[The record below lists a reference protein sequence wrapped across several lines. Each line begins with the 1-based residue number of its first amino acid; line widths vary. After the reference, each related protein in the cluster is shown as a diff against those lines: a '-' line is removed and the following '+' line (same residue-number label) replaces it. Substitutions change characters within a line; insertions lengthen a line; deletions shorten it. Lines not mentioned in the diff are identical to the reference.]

1 MRRCDLLVTHGLLVD
16 AHDGVR
22 EDAALAVEGNRLI
35 EVGPSKELASRYRAE
50 RTLDARDKAILPG
63 LINAHTH
70 ASATLFRGYA
80 ADVSGRDF
88 FERIWPIEALLTD
101 EDVYVGALAG
111 CLEMIKNG
119 VTGFANHFSHMDQVA
134 RAVEETGIRA
144 GLSRTMLDRGE
155 SGDAKREVEE
165 GVRFAERW
173 AGRCSRIQPML
184 GPHAAYTCSDE
195 LLRLAA
201 EEARRTGLILHI
213 HVAESP
219 HERELIS
226 QRTGTTTVQ
235 HLERLGFFTGNR
247 VLGAHALLL
256 DDEDLRV
263 LSDSDFHAAICATG
277 KMNRGQG
284 IADLPRMLGAGI
296 NICLGTDGSASDN
309 LDLLMAM
316 KVTYIAGASPAS
328 GDDSRDGD
336 GQCCPCARLG
346 DGAARTGPAG
356 GLHPGRYQTASAA
369 SAHHQAEIQRDLQPR
384 LLRDRRRRGL
394 GGHRWKAGDGGSPGA
409 DGGRGPGL
417 GSSPGARPATL
428 AASGALTAPGHHGR
442 SRAQASAAALAGLA
456 RRMMNPPAI
465 VSSPTVRNALS

>member
-1 MRRCDLLVTHGLLVD
+1 MRHCDLLVTHGLLVD

-22 EDAALAVEGNRLI
+22 EDAALAVAGNRLI
-35 EVGPSKELASRYRAE
+35 EVGPSTELTSRYLAA
-50 RTLDARDKAILPG
+50 RTLDASDKMVLPG

-80 ADVSGRDF
+80 ADVSGKGF
-88 FERIWPIEALLTD
+88 FDRMWRIEALLTE

-134 RAVEETGIRA
+134 RAVQETGIRA

-155 SGDAKREVEE
+155 SGVAEREVEE

-173 AGRCSRIQPML
+173 AGECSRIQPML

-201 EEARRTGLILHI
+201 EEARRSGLMLHI

-219 HERELIS
+219 HERDLMS
-226 QRTGTTTVQ
+226 RRTGTTTVQ
-235 HLERLGFFTGNR
+235 HLQRLDFFTENR

-256 DDEDLRV
+256 DDPDLKV
-263 LSDSDFHAAICATG
+263 LGDCDFHAVICATG

-296 NICLGTDGSASDN
+296 NVCLGTDGSASDN
-309 LDLLMAM
+309 LDVLMGM
-316 KVTYIAGASPAS
+316 KVTYIGQNHLHQRVHVLPPETILEMATANAARALGWEMGRLAAGQLADFILVDTRRPELLPLIIKPRSNVIFNLVYYAT
-328 GDDSRDGD
+328 GADVVTVVID
-336 GQCCPCARLG
+336 GQVVMEDRVVRTVDEGSVLTRLQEH
-346 DGAARTGPAG
+346 AQR
-356 GLHPGRYQTASAA
+356 LWQR
-369 SAHHQAEIQRDLQPR
+369 AEL
-384 LLRDRRRRGL
+384 
-394 GGHRWKAGDGGSPGA
+394 
-409 DGGRGPGL
+409 
-417 GSSPGARPATL
+417 
-428 AASGALTAPGHHGR
+428 
-442 SRAQASAAALAGLA
+442 
-456 RRMMNPPAI
+456 
-465 VSSPTVRNALS
+465 

>member
-1 MRRCDLLVTHGLLVD
+1 MRDCDLLVTHGLMVD

-35 EVGPSKELASRYRAE
+35 AVGPSKELASQYRAE
-50 RTLDARDKAILPG
+50 RTLDASDKAILPG

-80 ADVSGRDF
+80 ADVAGKGF
-88 FERIWPIEALLTD
+88 FDRIWRIEALLTD
-101 EDVYVGALAG
+101 EDVYVGALSG

-144 GLSRTMLDRGE
+144 GLSRTMLDRRE
-155 SGDAKREVEE
+155 SSAAKREVEE

-195 LLRLAA
+195 LLRMAA
-201 EEARRTGLILHI
+201 EEARRTGLMLHI

-235 HLERLGFFTGNR
+235 HLEQLDFFRENR

-256 DDEDLRV
+256 DDEDLAV
-263 LSDSDFHAAICATG
+263 LSESDFHAVICATG

-296 NICLGTDGSASDN
+296 NVCLGTDGSASDN
-309 LDLLMAM
+309 LDHLHQQVQALTPETILEMA
-316 KVTYIAGASPAS
+316 TAN
-328 GDDSRDGD
+328 
-336 GQCCPCARLG
+336 
-346 DGAARTGPAG
+346 AARALGWEMGRLAPGQLADFILVDTRRPQLRPLITRPRSNVVFNLVYYATGADVDAVVIDG
-356 GLHPGRYQTASAA
+356 KLVMEGRQVLTVDEDRVLDDLQERAQRLWDQAA
-369 SAHHQAEIQRDLQPR
+369 S
-384 LLRDRRRRGL
+384 
-394 GGHRWKAGDGGSPGA
+394 
-409 DGGRGPGL
+409 
-417 GSSPGARPATL
+417 
-428 AASGALTAPGHHGR
+428 
-442 SRAQASAAALAGLA
+442 
-456 RRMMNPPAI
+456 
-465 VSSPTVRNALS
+465 